1 VDVRHL
7 TRAELDAGLEAI
19 RNSPKDNGTVE
30 LIVSRP
36 QPGARVVLDDAQLD
50 PASGMIT
57 DSWATRVAAPDPATQ
72 LTVMNAR
79 AIALIA
85 QDRARWP
92 LAGDQLFVD
101 LDLADDNLPPGTQ
114 LEIGSA
120 VIEVSVEPHT
130 GCGKSAGSFTCA
142 ASTRAWSA
150 PARCALAIA
159 RASASDQH
167 VVARAGSSSKNRL
180 RSSQPPAEGHLWARS
195 RPAIGSTV
203 FSRGSIPHAAVMSA
217 VGVESRARYVRSSD
231 S

>member
-1 VDVRHL
+1 MDVRHL

-130 GCGKSAGSFTCA
+130 GCGKFVQRFGVDAMKFVNSSLG
-142 ASTRAWSA
+142 RQLHLRGIN
-150 PARCALAIA
+150 AR
-159 RASASDQH
+159 
-167 VVARAGSSSKNRL
+167 VVRAG
-180 RSSQPPAEGHLWARS
+180 
-195 RPAIGSTV
+195 
-203 FSRGSIPHAAVMSA
+203 AVR
-217 VGVESRARYVRSSD
+217 VGDRARKRV
-231 S
+231 